1 MPRDLIPMSKVDDF
15 GLIHLARNHPWI
27 NPWNP
32 TIASC
37 VRSNH
42 DISWI
47 PTVFKSLSLIYYIT
61 NYTTKDDVSPWQIV
75 AKAALLKQRI
85 DRAHATESPTT
96 TDLRLRQQGLD
107 KFALR
112 CFNTL
117 AHDREISGVQVASIL
132 LNLPTYYTVSYNF
145 NRINLWWLR
154 RYVRQIIE
162 PTNVDNGESS
172 SPMKEERCAYEAG
185 RTAPI
190 SIFDNYKWRGPYLAC
205 LTLFEYCMLV
215 RPRHVRDAIV
225 DDLCFDLPHPQSKTH
240 MQRLARD
247 SSQVAT
253 VNFNGQLTE
262 FQATEDAVPG
272 GHPKMVASMNDLAEI
287 LLGLFV
293 PWDRLPVLFQEH
305 AVAVEPKRNACS
317 QIWAIVEPTLQ
328 PYNRTFA
335 GNVELLRKSK
345 EDGEADAKLR
355 QVPIGVDSIFDR
367 DLDELGTSNFDSDA
381 DETIDN
387 LDESVNVETLIAA
400 YHSVTKT
407 WDHEILITERR
418 VPSLVHTITRNRGA
432 LLQNLL
438 PLNLF
443 DITVSGTSGLS
454 FFSSSTLQQWESRLK
469 ELAKLG
475 ELAPVHNDAIGSAYD
490 IDDFTLNVNDGILE
504 PTLNEPIAIPILL
517 DQRSVV
523 DTSNPA
529 SLTLLV
535 SEFIPLNT
543 KQRLVVEK
551 VLSGALGWANHPYDP
566 SKRDQTLLYIGG
578 EGGVGKS
585 QIVKAILT
593 GMDLIRRKE
602 EVIVMAPTGAAADN
616 IGGNTFHT
624 SLGISITR
632 NQGHTITSRVR
643 KLWSRKTIMIIDVV
657 SMLDLSMLSV
667 INNHCKMAR
676 SLDQRSPDLFGG
688 LPIVILMGDF
698 FQFPPVRGPA
708 LWKEPRR
715 ENDTDENGRLIW
727 HQFRDVI
734 VLDEQ
739 MRQSADPSFRCLLS
753 RARTSTLSE
762 GDLRLLNSKV
772 VTSLVDPQLDAATTV
787 VKLNSLRHQINRI
800 RMEHFAKARCQK
812 IYAFPAHHTRTKS
825 TNPTNPRLRVD
836 DLLRQPDQ
844 GTMIPFPGIFLYTR
858 NMPSVILSNICTRL
872 GQVNGATGTAVGVA
886 VDPAGE

>member
-1 MPRDLIPMSKVDDF
+1 M
-15 GLIHLARNHPWI
+15 
-27 NPWNP
+27 
-32 TIASC
+32 
-37 VRSNH
+37 
-42 DISWI
+42 
-47 PTVFKSLSLIYYIT
+47 
-61 NYTTKDDVSPWQIV
+61 
-75 AKAALLKQRI
+75 
-85 DRAHATESPTT
+85 
-96 TDLRLRQQGLD
+96 
-107 KFALR
+107 
-112 CFNTL
+112 
-117 AHDREISGVQVASIL
+117 
-132 LNLPTYYTVSYNF
+132 
-145 NRINLWWLR
+145 
-154 RYVRQIIE
+154 
-162 PTNVDNGESS
+162 
-172 SPMKEERCAYEAG
+172 
-185 RTAPI
+185 
-190 SIFDNYKWRGPYLAC
+190 
-205 LTLFEYCMLV
+205 
-215 RPRHVRDAIV
+215 
-225 DDLCFDLPHPQSKTH
+225 
-240 MQRLARD
+240 
-247 SSQVAT
+247 
-253 VNFNGQLTE
+253 
-262 FQATEDAVPG
+262 
-272 GHPKMVASMNDLAEI
+272 
-287 LLGLFV
+287 
-293 PWDRLPVLFQEH
+293 
-305 AVAVEPKRNACS
+305 
-317 QIWAIVEPTLQ
+317 
-328 PYNRTFA
+328 
-335 GNVELLRKSK
+335 
-345 EDGEADAKLR
+345 
-355 QVPIGVDSIFDR
+355 
-367 DLDELGTSNFDSDA
+367 
-381 DETIDN
+381 
-387 LDESVNVETLIAA
+387 
-400 YHSVTKT
+400 
-407 WDHEILITERR
+407 
-418 VPSLVHTITRNRGA
+418 
-432 LLQNLL
+432 
-438 PLNLF
+438 
-443 DITVSGTSGLS
+443 
-454 FFSSSTLQQWESRLK
+454 
-469 ELAKLG
+469 
-475 ELAPVHNDAIGSAYD
+475 HNDAIGSAYD
-490 IDDFTLNVNDGILE
+490 IDDFTLNINDGILE

-517 DQRSVV
+517 DQRSVI

-643 KLWSRKTIMIIDVV
+643 KLWSRKTIMIIDEV

-715 ENDTDENGRLIW
+715 ENATDENGRLIW

-787 VKLNSLRHQINRI
+787 VRLNSLRHQINRI

-825 TNPTNPRLRVD
+825 TDPTNPRLRVD